1 MKNLN
6 RSQSQASPTQ
16 VHHHNWAKQAEE
28 LEARRRQVE
37 QLWNDLVQAD
47 EELAKQKKAVEQTT
61 SQLKKQRHK
70 NENLLQRLMSA
81 IQSRN
86 SMRGRLGNMTM
97 QRNRALRQ
105 VEHLTE
111 QYRTATQELKVA
123 TEQLGAAYQQVHTLE
138 AEHDQ
143 DMTDIARAYQSV
155 SLAQRAQLPEQF
167 RQVLDQI
174 EQDYTGVGE

>member
-6 RSQSQASPTQ
+6 RSQNQALPAQ

-28 LEARRRQVE
+28 LASRRQQVD

-97 QRNRALRQ
+97 QRNRALKQ
-105 VEHLTE
+105 VERLTE
-111 QYRTATQELKVA
+111 QYRTATQELKTT
-123 TEQLGAAYQQVHTLE
+123 TEKLGEAYQQVHKVE
-138 AEHDQ
+138 AEYDQ
-143 DMTDIARAYQSV
+143 DMTDIAHAYQLV

-167 RQVLDQI
+167 RQILDQI

>member
-6 RSQSQASPTQ
+6 RSQNQANPSQ
-16 VHHHNWAKQAEE
+16 VHHHNLAKQAEE
-28 LEARRRQVE
+28 LESRRQQVD

-47 EELAKQKKAVEQTT
+47 EELAKQKKVVEQTT
-61 SQLKKQRHK
+61 SQIKKQRHK

-105 VEHLTE
+105 VEQLTE
-111 QYRTATQELKVA
+111 RYRTATQELKTA
-123 TEQLGAAYQQVHTLE
+123 TEQLGSAYQQVHKVETE
-138 AEHDQ
+138 YDQ
-143 DMTDIARAYQSV
+143 DMTEIACAYQAV
-155 SLAQRAQLPEQF
+155 SLEQRAQLPDQF

-174 EQDYTGVGE
+174 EQDYTGVEK

>member
-6 RSQSQASPTQ
+6 RSQNQALPSQ

-28 LEARRRQVE
+28 LESRRKQVD
-37 QLWNDLVQAD
+37 DLYDELTQAD

-70 NENLLQRLMSA
+70 NENLWQRLMSA

-97 QRNRALRQ
+97 QRNRALKQ
-105 VEHLTE
+105 VEHLTD
-111 QYRTATQELKVA
+111 QYRTATQELKTA
-123 TEQLGAAYQQVHTLE
+123 TEQLGAAYQQVHKVE
-138 AEHDQ
+138 AEYDQ
-143 DMTDIARAYQSV
+143 DMTEIARAYQGV
-155 SLAQRAQLPEQF
+155 SLAQRAQLPDQF

-174 EQDYTGVGE
+174 EQDYTGVEQ